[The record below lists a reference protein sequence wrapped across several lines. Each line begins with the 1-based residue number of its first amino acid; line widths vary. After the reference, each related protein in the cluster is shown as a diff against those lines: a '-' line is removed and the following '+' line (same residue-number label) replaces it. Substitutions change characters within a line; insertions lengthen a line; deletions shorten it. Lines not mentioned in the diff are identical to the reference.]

1 MVAFATRRMLCLVLA
16 LAVQPAAAFT
26 ASFTGM
32 PDQTADASAV
42 ATDKPSW
49 LESVELAAAHLTEEN
64 LKVAGLGCAVAGG
77 ILCLCNGPA
86 QGAGWVVSGGV
97 MAWSSRLVAKQRLTN
112 GLAKTAKQLAVQNHE
127 LTADLSALK
136 SVVNKFGHSAS
147 DIEELVKTLGQTW
160 SNYQRENDR
169 HAELLDSQ
177 ARLQLL
183 QLMQQF
189 DADRDSSLDAG
200 EQRAAEA
207 YLRATFP
214 QADLAGIGQDASLS
228 LRELEMRLLANKI
241 AGHLANKEPA
251 KGVEKKSDSKE
262 VTPRR

>member
-1 MVAFATRRMLCLVLA
+1 MVALATRRILCLVLA
-16 LAVQPAAAFT
+16 LAVQPATAFT

-32 PDQTADASAV
+32 PDQAADATAV

-49 LESVELAAAHLTEEN
+49 LESVELAAAHLTEET

-160 SNYQRENDR
+160 SNYQRER
-169 HAELLDSQ
+169 PACRALASQ
-177 ARLQLL
+177 ARLQ
-183 QLMQQF
+183 QRV
-189 DADRDSSLDAG
+189 DAAVRRRSRPVARRG
-200 EQRAAEA
+200 RAAP
-207 YLRATFP
+207 LRRTARDLP
-214 QADLAGIGQDASLS
+214 AADLAGIGQDTSLS
-228 LRELEMRLLANKI
+228 LRELEMRLLA
-241 AGHLANKEPA
+241 
-251 KGVEKKSDSKE
+251 
-262 VTPRR
+262 TR

>member
-1 MVAFATRRMLCLVLA
+1 MCYHQCCL
-16 LAVQPAAAFT
+16 
-26 ASFTGM
+26 
-32 PDQTADASAV
+32 DQ
-42 ATDKPSW
+42 
-49 LESVELAAAHLTEEN
+49 
-64 LKVAGLGCAVAGG
+64 
-77 ILCLCNGPA
+77 
-86 QGAGWVVSGGV
+86 
-97 MAWSSRLVAKQRLTN
+97 
-112 GLAKTAKQLAVQNHE
+112 
-127 LTADLSALK
+127 
-136 SVVNKFGHSAS
+136 
-147 DIEELVKTLGQTW
+147 
-160 SNYQRENDR
+160 
-169 HAELLDSQ
+169 
-177 ARLQLL
+177 QLL

-251 KGVEKKSDSKE
+251 KGVEKKSESKE